1 MFLSSK
7 NSGLDKVILNPN
19 KPELE
24 PKLESKLEPKLESKL
39 EQEPENLN

>member
-24 PKLESKLEPKLESKL
+24 PKLKPKLEPKLK
-39 EQEPENLN
+39 QEPENLN

>member
-7 NSGLDKVILNPN
+7 NSGLDKIILNPN
-19 KPELE
+19 KPE